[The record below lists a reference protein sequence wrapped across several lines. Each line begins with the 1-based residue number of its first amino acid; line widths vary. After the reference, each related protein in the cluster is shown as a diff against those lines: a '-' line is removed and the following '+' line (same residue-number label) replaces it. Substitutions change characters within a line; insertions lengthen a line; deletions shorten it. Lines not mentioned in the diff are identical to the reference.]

1 MKVGLNAVM
10 LAGAFLA
17 GAWIGNARVQINQ
30 HEAITA
36 SMQDTLDAIQVWQV
50 DQRKN
55 QEAYEALEKTVR
67 DMRSTVGGLR
77 LDVKG
82 FNARASETQLRAY
95 TDACTA
101 VFHDVAT
108 EVGALVEAGADIARK
123 ADQHAADAR
132 LMSGE

>member
-1 MKVGLNAVM
+1 MTAALNAIM

-17 GAWIGNARVQINQ
+17 GAWIGDARVQINQ
-30 HEAITA
+30 HESMAA
-36 SMQDTLDAIQVWQV
+36 SMQDTLDAVQVWQA

-55 QEAYEALEKTVR
+55 QEAYESLEKTVR
-67 DMRSTVGGLR
+67 DMRSTVSGLR

-82 FNARASETQLRAY
+82 FNARASEAQLRAY

-101 VFHDVAT
+101 VFHDVAA

>member
-1 MKVGLNAVM
+1 MKAALNALM

-17 GAWIGNARVQINQ
+17 GAWIGDARVQIKQ

-36 SMQDTLDAIQVWQV
+36 SMQDTLDAVQVWQA
-50 DQRKN
+50 DQLK
-55 QEAYEALEKTVR
+55 QQKDYEELEKVVR
-67 DMRSTVGGLR
+67 DMRSTVSGLR

-82 FNARASETQLRAY
+82 FNARASEAQLRAY

-101 VFHDVAT
+101 VFNNLAT
-108 EVGALVEAGADIARK
+108 EVGELVEAGADIARK

-132 LMSGE
+132 LSTP